1 MKKFRFS
8 LETVLSY
15 KQQILDALQI
25 EHASIQQNIRMQEE
39 HLADCWNRYRAYNEE
54 YRRRSSE
61 GIALIDALV
70 YENGLRGMEEVIQQE
85 AERLEQLR
93 KQEEKKRAEVLTA
106 RTETVSIEKLKEKK
120 LEEYQKELT
129 KADEAF
135 VEEFVSSTR
144 TRAANQGDATA

>member
-15 KQQILDALQI
+15 KQQVLDALQI
-25 EHASIQQNIRMQEE
+25 EHAGILQDIRTQEKL
-39 HLADCWNRYRAYNEE
+39 LADSWSRYRAYNEE
-54 YRRRSSE
+54 YRQRSSE
-61 GIALIDALV
+61 GIALMDALV

-85 AERLEQLR
+85 TEHLEQLR
-93 KQEEKKRAEVLTA
+93 KQEEKKRAEVLEA

-120 LEEYQKELT
+120 LEEYQKELA

-135 VEEFVSSTR
+135 VEEFVSSAR